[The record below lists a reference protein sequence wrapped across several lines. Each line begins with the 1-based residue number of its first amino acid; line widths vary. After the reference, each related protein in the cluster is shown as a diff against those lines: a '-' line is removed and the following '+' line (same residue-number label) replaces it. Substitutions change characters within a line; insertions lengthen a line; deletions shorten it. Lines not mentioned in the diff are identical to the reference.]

1 MDKTRFRKRRETFFD
16 MMEDGVALIPS
27 GSPALRNGDVEY
39 PFRASSDF
47 FLLTGMTEPES
58 WAVLTK
64 QGQKRSFQLYVRP
77 FDPEQE
83 IWTGR
88 RAGLKGARKTFGADV
103 SHDVAE
109 FFNHLPEMLQNQP
122 RLYYSFGI
130 DDRNDARILAVTNSL
145 KQEARRGILGP
156 WEIHDTRRIT
166 WRMRLTKDRLD
177 ILDQKKVA
185 CITAQA
191 FKAAMRA
198 VRPGL
203 REYELAS
210 VVEFEFARRGGKRLA
225 FDTIC
230 AAGANAATLHYTSND
245 AVIGPDDLVL
255 VDAGA
260 EHDMVTADITRTFP
274 ASGHFTKPQAT
285 AYQWVL
291 KAQKAAIAKI
301 RPGVTYA
308 EIHRAGLEVLC
319 AGLVAMKVLDAPIEQ
334 IIESQAYRPWFMHR
348 IGHWLGLDCH
358 DVGPYFIDGAS
369 IRLEPGMVITVEPG
383 LYFRNQPEVP
393 EEYRGIGI
401 RIEDDVLVTT
411 NGSKILTSDVP
422 KEIKDIEA
430 FMSESASWWDG
441 IEPVST
447 E

>member
-1 MDKTRFRKRRETFFD
+1 MDKTRFRKRREAFMD

-47 FLLTGMTEPES
+47 FLLTGMTEPDA
-58 WAVLTK
+58 WAVLSK
-64 QGQKRSFQLYVRP
+64 QGDTRSFQLYVRP

-88 RAGLKGARKTFGADV
+88 RAGLKGARKTFGADLA
-103 SHDVAE
+103 HDVGE
-109 FFNHLPEMLQNQP
+109 FFDHLPEILQNQP

-130 DDRNDARILAVTNSL
+130 DEKCDARILAVTNTL
-145 KQEARRGILGP
+145 KQEARRGISGP
-156 WEIHDTRRIT
+156 WEIHDPRRIT
-166 WRMRLTKDRLD
+166 WRMRLVKDRCD
-177 ILDQKKVA
+177 IQDQKKVA
-185 CITAQA
+185 GITASA

-198 VRPGL
+198 VRPGMK
-203 REYELAS
+203 EYELAA
-210 VVEFEFARRGGKRLA
+210 VVEFEFARRGGNRLA

-230 AAGANAATLHYTSND
+230 AAGANAATLHYTAND

-260 EHDMVTADITRTFP
+260 EHGMVTADITRTFP
-274 ASGHFTKPQAT
+274 ASGRFTPPQAT
-285 AYQWVL
+285 AYRWVL
-291 KAQKAAIAKI
+291 KAQKTAIAAI

-308 EIHRAGLEVLC
+308 EVHRAGLEVLC
-319 AGLVAMKVLDAPIEQ
+319 AGLVAMKVLDGTVES

-358 DVGPYFIDGAS
+358 DVGPYFVDGDS

-393 EEYRGIGI
+393 EKYRGIGI
-401 RIEDDVLVTT
+401 RIEDDVLVTPS
-411 NGSKILTSDVP
+411 GCKILTSDVP
-422 KEIKDIEA
+422 KEINEIER
-430 FMSESASWWDG
+430 FIGESKSWWDG
-441 IEPVST
+441 IEPASI